1 MSAIIRNLFVVTVLM
16 ELVYAALFVLT
27 IRLPGF
33 RFWPPPQARSW
44 QFFSAWLAA
53 GWVVINF
60 LVLGI
65 LDFDSL
71 ILWPL
76 RQRLPFALAILAVGA
91 SIGTWAWA
99 VFGLSNVI
107 GMAGGLVTSGPYR
120 YSRNPQYIGD
130 SLNIQGFVNVNA
142 GLFFFSQRLSV

>member
-1 MSAIIRNLFVVTVLM
+1 MG
-16 ELVYAALFVLT
+16 Y
-27 IRLPGF
+27 
-33 RFWPPPQARSW
+33 
-44 QFFSAWLAA
+44 FFAWLAA

-76 RQRLPFALAILAVGA
+76 RQRLPFALGILAFGT

-99 VFGLSNVI
+99 AFGLRNVI

-130 SLNIQGFVNVNA
+130 SLSIMGYIVLTNSWLVLIMGILGVVLNLLAPYTEEPWLEVQYGEDYRAYRRRVPRFIGKVRSNA
-142 GLFFFSQRLSV
+142 E